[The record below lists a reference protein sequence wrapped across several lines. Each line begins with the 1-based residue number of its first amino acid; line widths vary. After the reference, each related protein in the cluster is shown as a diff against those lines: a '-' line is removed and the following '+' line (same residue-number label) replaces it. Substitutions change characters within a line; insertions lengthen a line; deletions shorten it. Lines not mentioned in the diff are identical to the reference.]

1 MLRMNSSTLK
11 FKSDMD
17 LERLPSGKF
26 NTNYLIC
33 SLAAV
38 AMNILRL
45 IGQNALLTLVIA
57 EDSPVR
63 HPAKRRRIKTVIQEP
78 DTTRRPHGQTRWT
91 LLFRAE
97 VRWELQVKA
106 LL

>member
-45 IGQNALLTLVIA
+45 IGQNALLS

-78 DTTRRPHGQTRWT
+78 I
-91 LLFRAE
+91 LRAG
-97 VRWELQVKA
+97 RMVKHA
-106 LL
+106 GRCCLGLRFGGNCR